1 MSHVF
6 HREPLKALPVAVRGE
21 GAYLVDSNGK
31 RYLDASGGPAV
42 SCLGHSHPRVI
53 EAIQRQAAALPF
65 AYSAFFSSQPME
77 ELADMLMI
85 DAPPGIER
93 AFFVGSGSEAIE
105 AALKLARQYFLE
117 IGQPMRRRFIARRQS
132 YHGNTLGALAIGGNE
147 FRRKPYEAMLVAH
160 RHIAPCYAYRERRH
174 DETEETYGQRIA
186 DELETVILDLG
197 PETVA
202 AFLAEPV
209 AGATL
214 GAALPVPGY
223 LQRLRAIC
231 DRYGVLLIFDEVL
244 CGMGRTGAMYACNDE
259 GVAPDLI
266 TVAKGLGAGYQPI
279 GGVLASQRV
288 YNAVAGGS
296 GILRHGH
303 TYMGHTMACAAA
315 LAVQRVI
322 REEHLLDNVRRQAHR
337 LRATLEER
345 LGNHHHVGDI
355 RGRGLLVGIELVKD
369 RASKEPF
376 DPRHRLHHRILQE
389 GLQQGIICYPS
400 GGCVDGQ
407 RGDHVLLAPPFN
419 VDERQIDEIVE
430 LVALAIDSAIAGL
443 PREGQRA

>member
-6 HREPLKALPVAVRGE
+6 HREPLASLPVAVRGD
-21 GAYLVDSNGK
+21 GAYLVDSAGK

-42 SCLGHSHPRVI
+42 SCLGHSHPKVI
-53 EAIQRQAAALPF
+53 EAIQRQAATLPF

-147 FRRKPYEAMLVAH
+147 FRRKPYEPMLVAH

-174 DETEETYGQRIA
+174 DESEEAYGKRIA
-186 DELETVILDLG
+186 DELETVILDAG
-197 PETVA
+197 SETVA

-214 GAALPVPGY
+214 GAAPPVPGY
-223 LQRLRAIC
+223 LQRLREIC

-244 CGMGRTGAMYACNDE
+244 CGMGRTGTMYACAEEN
-259 GVAPDLI
+259 VAPDLI

-279 GGVLASQRV
+279 GGVLASRRV
-288 YNAVAGGS
+288 YDAVANGS
-296 GILRHGH
+296 GMLRHGH

-322 REEHLLDNVRRQAHR
+322 REENLLDNVQRQGRR
-337 LRATLEER
+337 LRAALEER

-355 RGRGLLVGIELVKD
+355 RGRGLLVGIELVSD
-369 RASKEPF
+369 RSSKAPF
-376 DPRHRLHHRILQE
+376 DPRHRLHHRVLQE
-389 GLQQGIICYPS
+389 GMRQGFISYPS

-419 VDERQIDEIVE
+419 VDAAQIDEIADRVGAAIDG
-430 LVALAIDSAIAGL
+430 ALASL
-443 PREGQRA
+443 PRDAGR